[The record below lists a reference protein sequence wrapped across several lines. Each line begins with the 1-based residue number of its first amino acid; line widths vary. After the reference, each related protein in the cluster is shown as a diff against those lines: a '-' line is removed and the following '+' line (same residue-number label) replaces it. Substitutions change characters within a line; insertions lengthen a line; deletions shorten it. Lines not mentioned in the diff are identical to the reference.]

1 MGASFFLAW
10 VQALFHLDW
19 SYYAYPAA
27 VAVPLAAGSLAVGG
41 TVKLITRRGNL
52 VPILTAAATATTLNG
67 FVFGST
73 FGFFPQTF
81 GMALAVAAAAL
92 LAASL
97 DLVVDRAA
105 QHSEQGRGRRIRR
118 AIEIIPASLVV
129 SALAYSYT
137 ELVPFL
143 GIALVGLII
152 ALIVRHPARL
162 KSVLALLTI
171 LAVETVL
178 IMNVGFFRTL
188 R

>member
-81 GMALAVAAAAL
+81 GMALAVAGAAL
-92 LAASL
+92 VAASM
-97 DLVVDRAA
+97 DLVVDRSA
-105 QHSEQGRGRRIRR
+105 QNTDQYRGRPVRR
-118 AIEIIPASLVV
+118 AIEMIPASLVV
-129 SALAYSYT
+129 SALACGYT
-137 ELVPFL
+137 ELMPFL
-143 GIALVGLII
+143 VVAIVGLTI
-152 ALIVRHPARL
+152 AM
-162 KSVLALLTI
+162 T
-171 LAVETVL
+171 
-178 IMNVGFFRTL
+178 
-188 R
+188 

>member
-92 LAASL
+92 LAASMEL
-97 DLVVDRAA
+97 AARETPNIEPDR
-105 QHSEQGRGRRIRR
+105 RPIRQ
-118 AIEIIPASLVV
+118 AIELIPVSLVV
-129 SALAYSYT
+129 SASAYSY
-137 ELVPFL
+137 ELIPFL
-143 GIALVGLII
+143 AVALAGL
-152 ALIVRHPARL
+152 
-162 KSVLALLTI
+162 
-171 LAVETVL
+171 
-178 IMNVGFFRTL
+178 
-188 R
+188 